1 MAHKKLATLIL
12 NEDISGFYIIG
23 NAAIKTSA
31 NGSSFLA
38 CSLTDSSDTVE
49 AKFWNYTGPV
59 GTNPADDGRVVFLR
73 GKVGEFKGSLQ
84 ISLSAIRYAE
94 ATETYNTADLVPTA
108 PIDIRDAGRQ
118 IRELVNSIVD
128 NDYRRVCEVMLERY
142 GKAFSVWPAAKS
154 VHHSFVSGL
163 MMHTYNMLKLADF
176 LAGQYS
182 EVIDRDLLIAGT
194 LLHDFAKTQELA
206 CSQLGLVTD
215 YSTKGQLLGHLVMG
229 AEDIDRVAREL
240 GIPEEKATLLEHM
253 VLSHHGEPEF
263 GAAVLPMTAE
273 AELLHMIDLVD
284 SRMEIYAET
293 LKNMEPDTFS
303 ERIFALE
310 KRIYKHK

>member
-1 MAHKKLATLIL
+1 MAHKKLATIIL

-38 CSLTDSSDTVE
+38 CALTDSSDTVE

-73 GKVGEFKGSLQ
+73 GKVGEFKGALQ

-94 ATETYNTADLVPTA
+94 AAETYNTADLVPTA

-163 MMHTYNMLKLADF
+163 MMHTFNMLKLADF

-253 VLSHHGEPEF
+253 ILSHHGEPEF

-284 SRMEIYAET
+284 IRMEIYAET

>member
-12 NEDISGFYIIG
+12 NEEISGFYIIG

-38 CSLTDSSDTVE
+38 CTLTDSSDTVE

-73 GKVGEFKGSLQ
+73 GKVGEFKGALQ

-253 VLSHHGEPEF
+253 ILSHHGEPEF

>member
-12 NEDISGFYIIG
+12 NEEISGFYVIG

-38 CSLTDSSDTVE
+38 CTLTDSSDTVE
-49 AKFWNYTGPV
+49 AKFWNYSGPV
-59 GTNPADDGRVVFLR
+59 GLNPADDGRPVFLR
-73 GKVGEFKGSLQ
+73 GKVGEFKGAMQ

-94 ATETYNTADLVPTA
+94 ASDVSNTADLVPTA
-108 PIDIRDAGRQ
+108 PIDVREAGRQ

-128 NDYRRVCEVMLERY
+128 DDYRRICEVMLEKY

-176 LAGQYS
+176 LAGQYK

-194 LLHDFAKTQELA
+194 LLHDFAKTQEYA

-215 YSTKGQLLGHLVMG
+215 FTVKGQLIGHPVMG
-229 AEDIDRVAREL
+229 AKNIDDAAKEL
-240 GIPEEKATLLEHM
+240 GVPEEKAMLLEHM
-253 VLSHHGEPEF
+253 VLSHHGEPEY
-263 GAAVLPMTAE
+263 GAALAPVFAE

-293 LKNMEPDTFS
+293 LKNMEPDSFS

>member
-38 CSLTDSSDTVE
+38 CVLTDSSDTVE

-229 AEDIDRVAREL
+229 AEDIDRVAKEL

>member
-12 NEDISGFYIIG
+12 NEEISGFYIIG

-38 CSLTDSSDTVE
+38 CTLTDSTDTVE

-73 GKVGEFKGSLQ
+73 GKVGEFKSALQ

-94 ATETYNTADLVPTA
+94 AAETYNTADLVPTA

-163 MMHTYNMLKLADF
+163 MMHTFNMLKLADF

-229 AEDIDRVAREL
+229 AEDIDRVAKEL
-240 GIPEEKATLLEHM
+240 DMPEEKATLLEHM

>member
-12 NEDISGFYIIG
+12 NEEVTGFYIIG

-38 CSLTDSSDTVE
+38 CSLTDSSGTVD

-59 GTNPADDGRVVFLR
+59 GLSSADDGRPVFLR
-73 GKVGEFKGSLQ
+73 GKVGEFKGTLQ
-84 ISLSAIRYAE
+84 LTLSAIRYAE
-94 ATETYNTADLVPTA
+94 AADVFNTADLVPTA
-108 PIDIRDAGRQ
+108 PIDVRDAGRQ
-118 IRELVNSIVD
+118 IRELVNSIAD
-128 NDYRRVCEVMLERY
+128 NDYRRICEVMLERY

-163 MMHTYNMLKLADF
+163 MMHTFNMLKLADF
-176 LAGQYS
+176 LAGQYA
-182 EVIDRDLLIAGT
+182 EVIDRDLLLTGT

-215 YSTKGQLLGHLVMG
+215 YSVKGQLLGHLVMG
-229 AEDIDRVAREL
+229 ARDIDNVAKEL
-240 GIPEEKATLLEHM
+240 DVPEEKATLLEHM

-263 GAAVLPMTAE
+263 GAAVEPMFAE
-273 AELLHMIDLVD
+273 AELLHLIDLTD

-293 LKNMEPDTFS
+293 LKNMEPDSFS